1 MAKLFIFTTF
11 LICVWSTIAL
21 GFSTTAKT
29 ALVVDNTTGEVLLSK
44 DIDRPI
50 PPASMSKLMTLWM
63 VFESLEEGK
72 IELSDTFRVSKKAW
86 KKGGSKMFL
95 REGEYVTIKNLIKG
109 VIIQSGNDAC
119 IVLAEGIAGTEANFA
134 ELMTIR
140 AKEIGLRSSNFTN
153 STGWPDPEHK
163 MSSKDLVTLANKIRE
178 EYPSYYSIFKDLEFT
193 WDNIS
198 QKNRNPLL
206 FMNLGADG
214 LKTGYTEEAG
224 YGLIASVKQNKRR
237 ITFVITGLNSVEQR
251 AREAKGI
258 TTWAFKKFK
267 LKTYFK
273 KNSVILE
280 APVWRGNKERVK
292 ISATNDVQTLLASD
306 AKESPEIQIVLK
318 EPLVAPL
325 KKGQK
330 INGHLVIK
338 TTPLAETGVKNRQ
351 LIFPIEVGEDLE
363 RGGLANKLS
372 TNLDILKSKL
382 TSFAINSLISNA

>member
-1 MAKLFIFTTF
+1 MTKIFIFSTF
-11 LICVWSTIAL
+11 LLCIWSTVVQ
-21 GFSTTAKT
+21 GFSTTART
-29 ALVVDNTTGEVLLSK
+29 ALVIDNTTSEVLLSK
-44 DIDRPI
+44 DVDRPI

-72 IELSDTFRVSKKAW
+72 IDLDDTFRVSRKAW

-95 REGEYVTIKNLIKG
+95 REGAYVTVENLIKG

-119 IVLAEGIAGTEANFA
+119 IVLAEGIAGTEENFA

-140 AKEIGLRSSNFTN
+140 AKEIGLSNSNFTN
-153 STGWPDPEHK
+153 STGWPDPKHK

-178 EYPSYYSIFKDLEFT
+178 RYPIYYKIFDDLEFT

-206 FMNLGADG
+206 LMNLGADG

-224 YGLIASVKQNKRR
+224 YGLIASAKQNERR
-237 ITFVITGLNSVEQR
+237 ITFVITGLKSVGQR

-258 TTWAFKKFK
+258 TTWAFRKFK

-273 KNSVILE
+273 KSSIILE
-280 APVWRGNKERVK
+280 APVWRGKKERVK
-292 ISATNDVQTLLASD
+292 ISATEDVRILLAND
-306 AKESPEIQIVLK
+306 ARENTKMHIVLK
-318 EPLVAPL
+318 EPLIAPL

-330 INGHLVIK
+330 INGHLVIE
-338 TTPLAETGVKNRQ
+338 TAPLVKIREGKRQ
-351 LIFPIEVGEDLE
+351 LFYPIEVSEDLG
-363 RGGLANKLS
+363 RGGLANKLAS
-372 TNLDILKSKL
+372 NLNILKSNFL
-382 TSFAINSLISNA
+382 SLFRSN

>member
-1 MAKLFIFTTF
+1 MTKLFIFTTF

-72 IELSDTFRVSKKAW
+72 IELDDTFRVSKKAW

-134 ELMTIR
+134 ELMNIR

-178 EYPSYYSIFKDLEFT
+178 EYPSYYRIFDDLEFT

-237 ITFVITGLNSVEQR
+237 VTFVITGLNSVEQR

-273 KNSVILE
+273 KNSIILE
-280 APVWRGNKERVK
+280 APVWRGKKESVK
-292 ISATNDVQTLLASD
+292 ISATNDIQTLLASD
-306 AKESPEIQIVLK
+306 AKEGTEIQIVLK

-338 TTPLAETGVKNRQ
+338 TTPLAETGVEKKQ

-372 TNLDILKSKL
+372 TNLDTLKSKL
-382 TSFAINSLISNA
+382 FSLLGSK

>member
-29 ALVVDNTTGEVLLSK
+29 VLVVDNTTGEVLLSK

-72 IELSDTFRVSKKAW
+72 IELDDTFRVSKKAW

-134 ELMTIR
+134 ELMNIR

-178 EYPSYYSIFKDLEFT
+178 KYPSYYRIFDDLEFT

-214 LKTGYTEEAG
+214 LKTGYTEESG

-237 ITFVITGLNSVEQR
+237 VTFVITGLNSVEQR

-273 KNSVILE
+273 KNSIILE
-280 APVWRGNKERVK
+280 APVWRGKKESVK

-306 AKESPEIQIVLK
+306 AEEGTKIQIVLK

-338 TTPLAETGVKNRQ
+338 TAPLAETGVKKKQ
-351 LIFPIEVGEDLE
+351 LIFPIEVGEDLQ
-363 RGGLANKLS
+363 RGGLVNKLV
-372 TNLDILKSKL
+372 TNLDTLKSKL
-382 TSFAINSLISNA
+382 FSLFGSK

>member
-1 MAKLFIFTTF
+1 MAKLFIFTAS
-11 LICVWSTIAL
+11 LICVWSTVAV

-29 ALVVDNTTGEVLLSK
+29 ALVIDNTTGEVLLSK
-44 DIDRPI
+44 DINRPI

-72 IELSDTFRVSKKAW
+72 IELGDTFRVSKKAW

-140 AKEIGLRSSNFTN
+140 AKEIGLRNSNFTN

-163 MSSKDLVTLANKIRE
+163 MSSRDLVILANKIRE
-178 EYPSYYSIFKDLEFT
+178 KYPSYYRIFDDLEFT

-237 ITFVITGLNSVEQR
+237 VTFVITGLNSVEQR

-258 TTWAFKKFK
+258 ATWAFKKFK

-280 APVWRGNKERVK
+280 APVWRGNEERVK

-306 AKESPEIQIVLK
+306 AKEGTEIQIVLK

-330 INGHLVIK
+330 INGHLAIK
-338 TTPLAETGVKNRQ
+338 TTPLTKTGVEKRQ
-351 LIFPIEVGEDLE
+351 LIFPIEVGEDIK

-372 TNLDILKSKL
+372 TNLDSLKSKL
-382 TSFAINSLISNA
+382 FSVLGSK

>member
-1 MAKLFIFTTF
+1 MTKLFVFTTF
-11 LICVWSTIAL
+11 LICIWSTIAL

-29 ALVVDNTTGEVLLSK
+29 ALVIDNTTGEVLLSK
-44 DIDRPI
+44 DSDLPI

-63 VFESLEEGK
+63 VFESLDEGK
-72 IELSDTFRVSKKAW
+72 IELDDTFRVSKKAW

-134 ELMTIR
+134 DLMTIR
-140 AKEIGLRSSNFTN
+140 AKEIGLRNSNFTN

-178 EYPSYYSIFKDLEFT
+178 EYPSYYRIFDDLEFT

-237 ITFVITGLNSVEQR
+237 VTFVITGLNSVEQR

-273 KNSVILE
+273 KNSIILE
-280 APVWRGNKERVK
+280 APVWRGKKESVK

-306 AKESPEIQIVLK
+306 AKEGTEIQIVLK

-338 TTPLAETGVKNRQ
+338 KTSLAEPGLEKKQ

-363 RGGLANKLS
+363 RGGLANKLI
-372 TNLDILKSKL
+372 TNLYSLKTKLFSLLGSK
-382 TSFAINSLISNA
+382 

>member
-1 MAKLFIFTTF
+1 MPKLFVFTTF

-29 ALVVDNTTGEVLLSK
+29 ALVIDNTTGEVLLSK

-72 IELSDTFRVSKKAW
+72 IELDDTFRVSKKAW

-178 EYPSYYSIFKDLEFT
+178 EYPSYYGIFDDLEFT

-237 ITFVITGLNSVEQR
+237 VTFVITGLNSVEQR
-251 AREAKGI
+251 ARDAKGI

-273 KNSVILE
+273 KNSIILE
-280 APVWRGNKERVK
+280 APVWRGKKESVK

-306 AKESPEIQIVLK
+306 TKEGTEIQIVLK

-330 INGHLVIK
+330 INGNLVIK
-338 TTPLAETGVKNRQ
+338 TTSLTETGVENKQ
-351 LIFPIEVGEDLE
+351 LIFPIEIGEDLQ
-363 RGGLANKLS
+363 RGGLANKLA
-372 TNLDILKSKL
+372 TNLDTLKSK
-382 TSFAINSLISNA
+382 FFSLLGSK

>member
-1 MAKLFIFTTF
+1 MTKIFIFSTF
-11 LICVWSTIAL
+11 LFCIWSTVAQ
-21 GFSTTAKT
+21 GFSTTART

-44 DIDRPI
+44 DVDRPI

-72 IELSDTFRVSKKAW
+72 IDLDDTFRVSRKAW

-95 REGEYVTIKNLIKG
+95 REGAYVTVENLIKG

-119 IVLAEGIAGTEANFA
+119 IVLAEGIAGTEENFA

-140 AKEIGLRSSNFTN
+140 AKEIGLSNSNFTN
-153 STGWPDPEHK
+153 STGWPGPEHK

-178 EYPSYYSIFKDLEFT
+178 EYPSYYKIFDDLEFT

-206 FMNLGADG
+206 LMNLGADG

-224 YGLIASVKQNKRR
+224 YGLIASAKQKERR
-237 ITFVITGLNSVEQR
+237 ITFVITGLKSVGQR

-258 TTWAFKKFK
+258 TTWAFRKFK
-267 LKTYFK
+267 LKTFFK
-273 KNSVILE
+273 KNSIILE
-280 APVWRGNKERVK
+280 APVWRGKKEVVK
-292 ISATNDVQTLLASD
+292 ISATKDVQILLAND
-306 AKESPEIQIVLK
+306 ARETTKMHVVLK
-318 EPLVAPL
+318 EPLIAPL

-330 INGHLVIK
+330 INGHLVIE
-338 TTPLAETGVKNRQ
+338 TSPLFKNREENRQ
-351 LIFPIEVGEDLE
+351 LFFPIEVSENLG
-363 RGGLANKLS
+363 RGGLANKLA
-372 TNLDILKSKL
+372 TNLNILKSNFL
-382 TSFAINSLISNA
+382 SLFGSN

>member
-29 ALVVDNTTGEVLLSK
+29 ALVFDNTTGEVLLSK

-63 VFESLEEGK
+63 VFESLDEGK
-72 IELSDTFRVSKKAW
+72 IELDDTFRVSKKAW

-134 ELMTIR
+134 ELMNIR

-178 EYPSYYSIFKDLEFT
+178 EYPSYYTIFDDLEFT

-224 YGLIASVKQNKRR
+224 YGLIASVRQNKRR
-237 ITFVITGLNSVEQR
+237 VTFVITGLNSIEQR

-273 KNSVILE
+273 KNSIILE
-280 APVWRGNKERVK
+280 APVWRGKKESVK

-306 AKESPEIQIVLK
+306 AEEGTEIQIVLK

-338 TTPLAETGVKNRQ
+338 TTPLAESGLEKKQ

-363 RGGLANKLS
+363 RGGLANKLT
-372 TNLDILKSKL
+372 TNLDSLKTKLFSLLGSK
-382 TSFAINSLISNA
+382 

>member
-1 MAKLFIFTTF
+1 MLKIFIFTTF

-63 VFESLEEGK
+63 VFESLDEGK
-72 IELSDTFRVSKKAW
+72 IELDDTFRVSKKAW

-134 ELMTIR
+134 ELMNIR

-178 EYPSYYSIFKDLEFT
+178 EYPSYYTIFDDLEFT

-237 ITFVITGLNSVEQR
+237 VTFVITGLNSVEQR

-273 KNSVILE
+273 KNSIILE
-280 APVWRGNKERVK
+280 APVWRGKKESVK
-292 ISATNDVQTLLASD
+292 ISATNDIQLLLASD
-306 AKESPEIQIVLK
+306 AKEGTEIQIVLK

-338 TTPLAETGVKNRQ
+338 TTALAEPSLEKKQ

-363 RGGLANKLS
+363 RGGLGNKLT
-372 TNLDILKSKL
+372 TNLDSLKTKLFSLLGSK
-382 TSFAINSLISNA
+382 

>member
-11 LICVWSTIAL
+11 LICVWSTIVL

-63 VFESLEEGK
+63 VFESLDEGK
-72 IELSDTFRVSKKAW
+72 IELDDTFRVSKKAW

-134 ELMTIR
+134 ELMNIR

-178 EYPSYYSIFKDLEFT
+178 EYPSYYTIFDDLEFT

-237 ITFVITGLNSVEQR
+237 VTFVITGLNSVEQR

-273 KNSVILE
+273 KNSIILE
-280 APVWRGNKERVK
+280 APVWRGKKESVK
-292 ISATNDVQTLLASD
+292 ISATNDIQTLLASD
-306 AKESPEIQIVLK
+306 AKEDTEMQIVLK

-338 TTPLAETGVKNRQ
+338 TTPLAKPGLEKKQ

-363 RGGLANKLS
+363 RGGLANKLT
-372 TNLDILKSKL
+372 TNLDSLKTKL
-382 TSFAINSLISNA
+382 FSLLGFK

>member
-1 MAKLFIFTTF
+1 MTKLFVFTTF

-29 ALVVDNTTGEVLLSK
+29 ALVIDNTTGEVLLSK

-72 IELSDTFRVSKKAW
+72 IELDDTFRVSKKAW

-134 ELMTIR
+134 ELMNIR

-178 EYPSYYSIFKDLEFT
+178 EYPSYYTIFDDLEFT
-193 WDNIS
+193 WDNIA

-237 ITFVITGLNSVEQR
+237 VTFVITGLNSVEQR

-273 KNSVILE
+273 KNSIILE
-280 APVWRGNKERVK
+280 APVWRGKKESVK
-292 ISATNDVQTLLASD
+292 ISATNDIQTLLASD
-306 AKESPEIQIVLK
+306 AKEDTEMQIVLK

-338 TTPLAETGVKNRQ
+338 TTPLAKPGLEKKQ

-363 RGGLANKLS
+363 RGGLANKLT
-372 TNLDILKSKL
+372 TNL
-382 TSFAINSLISNA
+382 NSLKTKLFSLLGSK

>member
-1 MAKLFIFTTF
+1 MPKLFIFTTL

-29 ALVVDNTTGEVLLSK
+29 ALVIDNTTGEVLLSK
-44 DIDRPI
+44 DINRPI

-63 VFESLEEGK
+63 VFESLDEGK
-72 IELSDTFRVSKKAW
+72 IELDDTFRVSKKAW

-140 AKEIGLRSSNFTN
+140 AKQIGLSSSNFTN

-178 EYPSYYSIFKDLEFT
+178 EYPSYYRIFDDLEFT

-206 FMNLGADG
+206 YMNLGADG

-237 ITFVITGLNSVEQR
+237 VTFVITGLNSVEQR

-273 KNSVILE
+273 KNSIILE
-280 APVWRGNKERVK
+280 APVWRGKKESVK
-292 ISATNDVQTLLASD
+292 ISATNDIQTLLASD
-306 AKESPEIQIVLK
+306 AKEDTEIQIVLE

-338 TTPLAETGVKNRQ
+338 TTPLAATGIEKKQ
-351 LIFPIEVGEDLE
+351 LIFPIEVGEDLQ
-363 RGGLANKLS
+363 RGGLANKLA
-372 TNLDILKSKL
+372 TNLDTLKSKL
-382 TSFAINSLISNA
+382 FSLLGSK